1 MTVAP
6 LVECFL
12 AENGGTVNE
21 VVSLRHT
28 FHLTSHKATRVPG
41 CGLHFPAPGTT
52 GSPSR
57 KPCCLYHYWLAAS
70 PATSLPVLKSRTV
83 FRANRNK
90 TLAKFPYEIYS
101 KINYI
106 IVLLFLIC
114 LMKFSSPKENYNT
127 DSML

>member
-12 AENGGTVNE
+12 AENGGTVCE
-21 VVSLRHT
+21 AVSLRYT
-28 FHLTSHKATRVPG
+28 FHMTSHKALRVPG
-41 CGLHFPAPGTT
+41 LYFPAPNST
-52 GSPSR
+52 GSPSS
-57 KPCCLYHYWLAAS
+57 KPVVVRTDRLSAAA
-70 PATSLPVLKSRTV
+70 PATSMPVKSRTA

-106 IVLLFLIC
+106 IVLLFSIC
-114 LMKFSSPKENYNT
+114 LMKFSSPKENYNM

>member
-12 AENGGTVNE
+12 AENGGTVRE
-21 VVSLRHT
+21 AVSLRYS
-28 FHLTSHKATRVPG
+28 FHMTSHKALRVP
-41 CGLHFPAPGTT
+41 GLHFPAPNTT

-57 KPCCLYHYWLAAS
+57 KPVCPYHYWLAAA
-70 PATSLPVLKSRTV
+70 PATSMPVLKSRTA

-90 TLAKFPYEIYS
+90 RLAKFPYEIYS

-106 IVLLFLIC
+106 IVLLFFIC

-127 DSML
+127 GSML